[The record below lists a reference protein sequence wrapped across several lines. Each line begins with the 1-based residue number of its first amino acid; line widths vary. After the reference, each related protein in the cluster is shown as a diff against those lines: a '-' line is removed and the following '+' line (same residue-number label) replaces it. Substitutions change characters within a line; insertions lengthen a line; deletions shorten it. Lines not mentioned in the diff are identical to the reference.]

1 MVAPVGRVRIDLVA
15 AEDFAG
21 AEVGD
26 EDLVVIG
33 EREDAFAGVSGTHAE
48 GRLRGRG
55 TTSLARCRIR
65 LIVAGAGTRTPS
77 RSSARRS

>member
-1 MVAPVGRVRIDLVA
+1 
-15 AEDFAG
+15 
-21 AEVGD
+21 
-26 EDLVVIG
+26 LVVIG

-55 TTSLARCRIR
+55 TTSPAPCRIR